1 MPSSSDAPLPLRV
14 TMLTGDF
21 SPEQIGGQGIYAYEV
36 ARRLAGFGHHVR
48 VYCPRTPERAAFSYP
63 AGLELRFLSPGTR
76 NPLLFSAE
84 AAALRR
90 EIVTGSDVLHVNEL
104 FGFPLTWRLPHE
116 RHALLVS
123 SHNGYQDRMIAAR
136 RFVSKLKYPPL
147 IALEGLSYRFADHVF
162 IGSEIERAPMRR
174 LGIADRRIACVPYG
188 VDTERFAG
196 SNAALRAEVRSEL
209 GIPMD
214 ARVVLFVG
222 RFVER
227 KKPHVVA
234 EALGLLNGRVPN
246 LHGVLVGDGEYMSE
260 VRARIGSATNVH
272 LTGAVPFS
280 SLHRYYAAADVFTL
294 PSVGEGSISL
304 VVLEAASAGLPL
316 VLTDDS
322 SGQSAVF
329 EPGRNGELVE
339 LGDAR
344 SLAEGLARAL
354 ERASVYGPRSRAII
368 QAHFSWEATA
378 AATLAHYQSALHA
391 RRARG

>member
-1 MPSSSDAPLPLRV
+1 MPSSSEATTPLRV

-63 AGLELRFLSPGTR
+63 AGLELRFLSSAAR
-76 NPLLFSAE
+76 NPLVFSAE
-84 AAALRR
+84 ALALRR
-90 EIVTGSDVLHVNEL
+90 EIVDGTDVLHVNEL
-104 FGFPLTWRLPHE
+104 FGFPLTWRLPSE

-123 SHNGYQDRMIAAR
+123 SHNGYQDRLIAAR

-162 IGSEIERAPMRR
+162 IGSEIERAPLRR
-174 LGIADRRIACVPYG
+174 LGIADRRIALVPYG
-188 VDTERFAG
+188 VDTERFDG
-196 SNAALRAEVRSEL
+196 SNAELRAEVRREL
-209 GIPMD
+209 GIPGD

-234 EALGLLNGRVPN
+234 EALGLLRGRVPN
-246 LHGVLVGDGEYMSE
+246 LHGVLVGDGEYMDE
-260 VRARIGSATNVH
+260 VRARVGSASNIH

-322 SGQSAVF
+322 SGHSAVF
-329 EPGRNGELVE
+329 EPGQNGELVL
-339 LGDAR
+339 LGDPK
-344 SLAEGLARAL
+344 SLAEGLERAL

-368 QAHFSWEATA
+368 RAAFSWEATA
-378 AATLAHYQSALHA
+378 AATLAHYETALRS
-391 RRARG
+391 RRARS